1 MPNDRVGRLKDTVKE
16 EIKSS
21 IEDEFKNAVKE
32 LLLRA
37 SGSISTYF
45 AALTL
50 GAYVWL
56 PASIA
61 TASLIFLWRMGWIKK
76 HISQERF
83 LEEVENEIILLTNK
97 IEEREK
103 TKQNLEKALGEASE
117 DVKYRIENELKA
129 ENDRLRILKERRIY
143 LETLQSTLN
152 TIKILEYKY
161 GEQVKQVYRKI
172 IDLAIKIENGTIK
185 DEKIDKELKKLIDM
199 REKSPEFPYVIREV
213 IEEMLLQ
220 T

>member
-1 MPNDRVGRLKDTVKE
+1 MPNDRVGRLKNTVKE
-16 EIKSS
+16 EIRGS

-37 SGSISTYF
+37 SSSISTYF
-45 AALTL
+45 AILAL

-76 HISQERF
+76 RISQERF
-83 LEEVENEIILLTNK
+83 LEEVENEIILLTHK
-97 IEEREK
+97 IEEHEK
-103 TKQNLEKALGEASE
+103 TKQYLEKALGEASE

-213 IEEMLLQ
+213 IEEMLSQ